1 MLALAKIGRVLFAIS
16 MIFFGVQYFLFGHY
30 AGGLPPVPP
39 WAPGGVIGAHV
50 AGTILLL
57 CSLGLAAK
65 WQVPWSG
72 TFLGFFCL
80 LCVLLLHT
88 QRLSDVIHN
97 GNDRT
102 RCFEAL
108 ALCGAAFILAGDF
121 STAEASEPFHAFI
134 AERLVPF
141 GRWLFAISLVVFGA
155 QHFMYGAFVASLI
168 PGWIPAHLFFA
179 YFTGAG
185 FIAAGV
191 TIAAKVLA
199 RAGATLLGIMFLF
212 WVLFLH
218 APRIAMK
225 LHSGDEW
232 TSGVIALAMCGAAFF
247 IAGTVSGGKM
257 RTVS

>member
-1 MLALAKIGRVLFAIS
+1 MLALANIGRVLFAIS
-16 MIFFGVQYFLFGHY
+16 IIFFGAQYFIFGHY

-39 WAPGGVIGAHV
+39 WAPGGAIGAYV
-50 AGTILLL
+50 SGMILVF

-65 WQVPWSG
+65 WQVPSCG

-88 QRLSDVIHN
+88 QRLSDIIHN

-108 ALCGAAFILAGDF
+108 ALCGAAFMLAGDF
-121 STAEASEPFHAFI
+121 PAAKASEPFHAFI
-134 AERLVPF
+134 AEKLVPF
-141 GRWLFAISLVVFGA
+141 GRWLFGISLVVFGV
-155 QHFMYGAFVASLI
+155 QHFMYGPFVASLI
-168 PGWIPAHLFFA
+168 PGWIPEHLFFA

-185 FIAAGV
+185 FIAAGIA
-191 TIAAKVLA
+191 IAAKVLA
-199 RAGATLLGIMFLF
+199 RLGAMLLGVMFLF
-212 WVLFLH
+212 WALFLH

-232 TSGVIALAMCGAAFF
+232 TSGVIALAMCGAAFY
-247 IAGTVSGGKM
+247 IAATMDGAKT
-257 RTVS
+257 RTAT